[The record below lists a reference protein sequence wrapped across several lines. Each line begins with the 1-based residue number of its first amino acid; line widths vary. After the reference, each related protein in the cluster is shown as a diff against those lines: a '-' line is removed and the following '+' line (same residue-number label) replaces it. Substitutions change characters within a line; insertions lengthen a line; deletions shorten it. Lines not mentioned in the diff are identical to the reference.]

1 MSSHARP
8 LKLTAVFF
16 VLTLVTMSCSFPLF
30 PQPLMVQA
38 VPVESESTDWVYE
51 SIPTPVSTAAPARPS
66 QIVFQNDSSG
76 RFDLYI
82 MPVDSSAPPRNL
94 TNHPASEGSASCSP
108 DGQWIAFVSDRED
121 TYAVYLMDIHG
132 QNLRRVASFPSPLAT
147 ASTWLDAQTVLILED
162 GGPSYRKMYRVDL
175 SANSLEEFPGEVEP
189 FFDIIPSPQ
198 KDAWLEV
205 ELESEG
211 DLFDYEIFLY
221 DASGAHQLTD
231 NVKQWDLTPVWS
243 PDGNLILFS
252 SEMDG
257 DAELYIMNRKGE
269 IQAQLTDNQDR
280 DLVSCWIR

>member
-1 MSSHARP
+1 MLHDARP

-16 VLTLVTMSCSFPLF
+16 ILTLVTMSCSFPLF
-30 PQPLMVQA
+30 PQPLAVQA
-38 VPVESESTDWVYE
+38 VPLESEPAGWVYE
-51 SIPTPVSTAAPARPS
+51 SISTPVSTVSPARSP

-76 RFDLYI
+76 HFDLFI
-82 MPVDSSAPPRNL
+82 MPADGSAPPRNL
-94 TNHPASEGSASCSP
+94 TNHPASDVAASCSP
-108 DGQWIAFVSDRED
+108 DGQWITFISNRADED
-121 TYAVYLMDIHG
+121 AVYLMDITG
-132 QNLRRVASFPSPLAT
+132 QNVRRVVSFPSALAK
-147 ASTWLDAQTVLILED
+147 ASTWLDAQTVLVLED
-162 GGPSYRKMYRVDL
+162 GGPSHRKMYLVDL
-175 SANSLEEFPGEVEP
+175 SANRLEEFPGEVEI

-221 DASGAHQLTD
+221 DASGAHQLTN

-269 IQAQLTDNQDR
+269 IQTRLTDNQDR